1 MPLTDID
8 YNNFS
13 TTLTERFAE
22 RCKGLDDGSR
32 RVVDGRPADHI
43 LVGFL
48 TPVQDGQGV
57 TTTGA
62 ANQGVANSLDDADA
76 DEDLALADDLPRDSA
91 YEQTALGLEWIAPL
105 EYMRDDVTVDVDIN
119 LCVYVR
125 RLPTFAEQNRRI
137 EWNWQPAAGGT
148 RTCNMIQAWSRE
160 TLPRMRVSFNM
171 GRLRRERRLAETV
184 SDQVQGAWG
193 GIDNTNLYP
202 GRQAITIQETDLT
215 SPDAYGV
222 RLAALQSSGMPVDWN
237 PVIDIRLI
245 SMPTE
250 PGCVRV
256 ALRAIN
262 QTTKIKDKYLDYVDP
277 NLYAVNVRVSLPREL
292 HRMAIFQELPASF
305 RYDREMYGVGINA
318 HVDGRVDGPQL
329 ILETDSVPVKRVNRL
344 EPQRIS
350 GADPRFDELATTPLP
365 ILRAILDAMRGY
377 DADKWRETVESLGN
391 DVERQDAEE
400 ARKSFMAEIGRFERG
415 VNLLAD
421 EQYPNVRRAFSLMN
435 RTMEKAARGAYDEWR
450 LFQIVFIVSQ
460 LPALAAREHPELATE
475 DDDKV
480 EILWF
485 AAGGGKTE
493 GFLGL
498 ILWQVFFDRLRGKAF
513 GVSAFVRF
521 PLRLLAFQQLQR
533 LSRALAAAEVI
544 RVEENLGGT
553 RFSIGDFVGGNVTPN
568 RIDTEEHNRF
578 SRRGVDKRYQRI
590 FECPFCDSEV
600 KLAYDSDLRLIKHVC
615 TNATCIY
622 KDRLPIYI
630 VDYDI
635 YRFLPTVIVS
645 TVDKIALLGFNQ
657 RFANIFGRFDLVCPH
672 HGASFNNTNKFECSA
687 AKAFGEGGRPAQCE
701 GKTVWYAESR
711 PFHDPAPALLIQ
723 DELHLLSE
731 DLGAFDAHYETGVME
746 LARSL
751 GFKPW
756 KIIAATATIEEYE
769 QHSRQLYLKRARQ
782 FPGPGPKAYES
793 FYYREEPDK
802 IGRIFVGILGI
813 GRKHTP
819 AVTRT
824 LSILYLEIQAARDL
838 AATDLVAATARYRT
852 GPLTKEEFK
861 KLIFLYE
868 LPLTYVL
875 TRKGSDQVAEAIES
889 RVKKELQ
896 ELSPNHGDLKIDMFN
911 SGVDIAEM
919 SETMQRISTDTPDG
933 EPSERVRGLVTTNI
947 IGHGVDIDRFNII
960 VFAGFT
966 RLVAEYIQASARVG
980 RTYPGL
986 SILVATPQNERDRSI
1001 FDRFAKFH
1009 EYLDRLVDPSAVTR
1023 WTDPALQRTVPGL
1036 LAGYLMGVASYR
1048 LAAAIASVENV
1059 QRHYARAGAEALNES
1074 EIAAWIERAYGTDQA
1089 PSPERYRERVANW
1102 VSNTYRLVI
1111 NATTYPGGKPRQLGD
1126 HLGAMRS
1133 LRDIDD
1139 PAEVRPARPTDEE
1152 MIRRI
1157 ING

>member
-1 MPLTDID
+1 
-8 YNNFS
+8 
-13 TTLTERFAE
+13 
-22 RCKGLDDGSR
+22 
-32 RVVDGRPADHI
+32 
-43 LVGFL
+43 
-48 TPVQDGQGV
+48 
-57 TTTGA
+57 
-62 ANQGVANSLDDADA
+62 
-76 DEDLALADDLPRDSA
+76 
-91 YEQTALGLEWIAPL
+91 
-105 EYMRDDVTVDVDIN
+105 
-119 LCVYVR
+119 VR
-125 RLPTFAEQNRRI
+125 R
-137 EWNWQPAAGGT
+137 G
-148 RTCNMIQAWSRE
+148 
-160 TLPRMRVSFNM
+160 
-171 GRLRRERRLAETV
+171 
-184 SDQVQGAWG
+184 WG
-193 GIDNTNLYP
+193 GIDKTKLYP
-202 GRQAITIQETDLT
+202 GRQARTILETELA
-215 SPDAYGV
+215 SPDAYNAM
-222 RLAALQSSGMPVDWN
+222 LTSLQTSKIPVDWN

-262 QTTKIKDKYLDYVDP
+262 QTAGVKDKYLDYADP
-277 NLYAVNVRVSLPREL
+277 NLYAVKVKATFPQEL

-305 RYDREMYGVGINA
+305 RYNREMYGIGINA
-318 HVDGRVDGPQL
+318 HVDGRVDGPQMV
-329 ILETDSVPVKRVNRL
+329 LETDSVPVKRVNRL
-344 EPQRIS
+344 EPQKIS
-350 GADPRFDELATTPLP
+350 GADPRFDDLAKNPLP
-365 ILRAILDAMRGY
+365 ILRTILDEMRRY
-377 DADKWRETVESLGN
+377 DAASWANKIASLSN
-391 DVERQDAEE
+391 DVERQDAED
-400 ARKSFMAEIGRFERG
+400 ARKSFIAEIDRFERG

-421 EQYPNVRRAFSLMN
+421 EKYENVRRAFSLMN
-435 RTMEKAARGAYDEWR
+435 RTMERASRGAYNEWR

-460 LPALAAREHPELATE
+460 LPALAARAHQELASE

-498 ILWQVFFDRLRGKAF
+498 ILWQIFFDRLRGKNF

-521 PLRLLAFQQLQR
+521 PLRLLAFQQLKR
-533 LSRALAAAEVI
+533 LARALAAAEVI
-544 RVEENLGGT
+544 RIDENLGGA

-568 RIDTEEHNRF
+568 KIDTEEHNRF
-578 SRRGVDKRYQRI
+578 TQRGVDKRYQRI
-590 FECPFCDSEV
+590 FECPFCDSDV
-600 KLAYDSDLRLIKHVC
+600 TLAYDPGLQLIKHVC
-615 TNATCIY
+615 SNGSCIY

-672 HGASFNNTNKFECSA
+672 HGASFNNTNKVECSA
-687 AKAFGEGGRPAQCE
+687 AKAFGEGGRPALCE
-701 GKTVWYAESR
+701 GRTVRYAESR

-769 QHSRQLYLKRARQ
+769 QHSRQLYLRRARQ
-782 FPGPGPKAYES
+782 FPGPGPEAYES
-793 FYYREEPDK
+793 FYYRQEPDK

-824 LSILYLEIQAARDL
+824 LSILYLELQAARDL
-838 AATDLVAATARYRT
+838 AAADPAAAAARYGT
-852 GPLTKEEFK
+852 NPLTEQEFR
-861 KLIFLYE
+861 KLIFYYE

-889 RVKKELQ
+889 RVKKELL
-896 ELSPNHGDLKIDMFN
+896 EISPNHGELKIDMFN

-919 SETMQRISTDTPDG
+919 AETMQRISTATPDG

-980 RTYPGL
+980 RTYPGI

-1023 WTDPALQRTVPGL
+1023 WTDPALQRTIPGL

-1048 LAAAIASVENV
+1048 LGASIASVENV

-1074 EIAAWIERAYGTDQA
+1074 EIATWIERAYGTDQA

-1111 NATTYPGGKPRQLGD
+1111 NAPTYPGGRQRQLGS

-1139 PAEVRPARPTDEE
+1139 PAEVRPARSTDEE
-1152 MIRRI
+1152 MIRRL